1 MGLSRTISK
10 VDDNFSQKFQNLP
23 THCVF
28 CGPTDGV
35 PLGIGYQHRGQKK
48 TGMMG
53 LPDGPKSFKIGLA
66 I

>member
-1 MGLSRTISK
+1 MGLSRTVSEI
-10 VDDNFSQKFQNLP
+10 DDDLSRTVQNSP
-23 THCVF
+23 TRCVF
-28 CGPTDGV
+28 WPPLMGFPLE
-35 PLGIGYQHRGQKK
+35 LGIGAGVRK